1 MLINQLKMFKKI
13 IENFGLLLVLLLLFA
28 SCENKDSND
37 CINQACTEEFRTITV
52 TIKDSENNPVVL
64 DSFKVTNLENGND
77 LSRELNNAEFEAM
90 RENGVY
96 PLFGDEYAQDFRNKE
111 VEINFKGYID
121 NHELINSNYIVGADC
136 CHIILISGDPEIS
149 I

>member
-1 MLINQLKMFKKI
+1 MKTSVY
-13 IENFGLLLVLLLLFA
+13 LVLLFLFFTG
-28 SCENKDSND
+28 CDNYDPKDCS
-37 CINQACTEEFRTITV
+37 NQACTEVFKTIVV

-64 DSFKVTNLENGND
+64 DTYKVTNLENGDD
-77 LSRELNNAEFEAM
+77 LTRELNNAEFEAM

-96 PLFGDEYAQDFRNKE
+96 PLFGDEYARDFSNKE

-121 NHELINSNYIVGADC
+121 IQEIISSDYKVGADC
-136 CHIILISGDPEIS
+136 CHVILISGDPEIS